1 MFNLKT
7 TSILFSSVVGSKK
20 QLIFLLVSLPDKVNN
35 KLPSDVSSIVNVPSA
50 SEKSAFVFIP
60 SALRSP
66 VIARSH
72 ARDLLEGLIEIGE
85 IPEAAGLRYLKDRD
99 IVFPKQADRALDTLQ
114 KQIFI
119 RRNSGHAPEN
129 RRKMRAAHTGAPGDV
144 VERQLYLPRLPG
156 FRQRQLRNRFKKV
169 AV

>member
-1 MFNLKT
+1 M
-7 TSILFSSVVGSKK
+7 
-20 QLIFLLVSLPDKVNN
+20 
-35 KLPSDVSSIVNVPSA
+35 
-50 SEKSAFVFIP
+50 P

-144 VERQLYLPRLPG
+144 VERQLLGQIFVY
-156 FRQRQLRNRFKKV
+156 V
-169 AV
+169 ADRILYVVLMHNGAH